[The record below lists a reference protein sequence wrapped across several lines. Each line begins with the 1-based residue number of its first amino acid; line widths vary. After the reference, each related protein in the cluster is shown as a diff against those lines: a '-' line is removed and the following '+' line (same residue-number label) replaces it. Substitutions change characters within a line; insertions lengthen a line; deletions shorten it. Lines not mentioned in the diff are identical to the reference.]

1 MGEFRV
7 RLFSVTW
14 HETIYF
20 FCLMQ
25 FLFIPQLGIADRPEA
40 RPNGSEKQQ
49 LEQIGS
55 RRKLTKMR
63 SVRRPRQSVPIE
75 TRAVPT
81 TSNRS
86 NPRRGLDKTLERLL
100 RENDVQQIEIPIQ
113 NHEHVALGQKLF
125 FDRILSGNYDTACAT
140 CHHPLTNTSDDL
152 ALGLGTG
159 VENPGAI
166 GPFRIRGEGR
176 TFVPRNSPHLFNL
189 GSERWH
195 TTYWDGRIATTGGIV
210 ISPAG
215 PQLPLE
221 LRTPLQIQAMFPVT
235 SRVEMRG
242 SLKDAQLGNE
252 VAAIDDTDF
261 IGIWSA
267 LMDRLL
273 EIEEY
278 RRLFKSA
285 FPNIPESSLGFQHA
299 AIAIAAFEAEAFG
312 MLDSPFDRYVAG
324 DRSALDADQ
333 KRGAILFYSSAK
345 CSVCH
350 SGTLMT
356 DQKHHN
362 LAVPQMG
369 PGKSSIEGL
378 DLGRF
383 EWSGR
388 DTDRYKFRTPSL
400 RNVNQTGPWMH
411 NGAFSNLADVILH
424 HLEPKRAAER
434 NKVVPQLYQVELR
447 STVVMGREVN
457 RRMLETVSRP
467 KYDLNKDEIGLLL
480 RFLDSLTCDD
490 LQARLDTVIPSSV
503 PSGLLEDGLL
513 GDQ

>member
-1 MGEFRV
+1 MRFSSGTCHSTIF
-7 RLFSVTW
+7 LFCS
-14 HETIYF
+14 
-20 FCLMQ
+20 MQ
-25 FLFIPQLGIADRPEA
+25 FLFISQLAIADQPK
-40 RPNGSEKQQ
+40 GSNKQQ
-49 LEQIGS
+49 PKQTSGRQNFTNKGS
-55 RRKLTKMR
+55 V
-63 SVRRPRQSVPIE
+63 SRPRQSVPIE
-75 TRAVPT
+75 TQAVRT
-81 TSNRS
+81 TSKSRS
-86 NPRRGLDKTLERLL
+86 RQKRLDKTLERLL
-100 RENDVQQIEIPIQ
+100 RKNDVQQIEIPIQ
-113 NHEHVALGQKLF
+113 NQEHVALGQNLF

-195 TTYWDGRIATTGGIV
+195 TIYWDGRIETTGGIV
-210 ISPAG
+210 TSPAG

-221 LRTPLQIQAMFPVT
+221 LTTPLQIQAMFPVT

-242 SLKDAQLGNE
+242 SLEDAQLGNE
-252 VAAIDDTDF
+252 IAAIDNTDF

-278 RRLFKSA
+278 RRLFKAA
-285 FPNIPESSLGFQHA
+285 FPSIPESSLGFQHA
-299 AIAIAAFEAEAFG
+299 AIAIAAFEADAFG
-312 MLDSPFDRYVAG
+312 VLDSPFDRYVAG

-350 SGTLMT
+350 SGTLMS

-362 LAVPQMG
+362 LAVPQLG

-411 NGAFSNLADVILH
+411 NGAFSNLADVIYH
-424 HLEPKRAAER
+424 HLEPKRAVER
-434 NKVVPQLYQVELR
+434 DEVTPQLYQVDLR
-447 STVVMGREVN
+447 STVVKDRYVN
-457 RRMLETVSRP
+457 REMLETVSLP
-467 KYDLNKDEIGLLL
+467 KYDLNQDEIGLLL
-480 RFLDSLTCDD
+480 RFLDSLTSDD
-490 LQARLDTVIPSSV
+490 LQARLSRVIPSSV
-503 PSGLLEDGLL
+503 PSGLLEDGFL
-513 GDQ
+513 GNQ

>member
-1 MGEFRV
+1 MKVSSRI
-7 RLFSVTW
+7 W
-14 HETIYF
+14 HATIYF
-20 FCLMQ
+20 FCSMQ
-25 FLFIPQLGIADRPEA
+25 FLFIPQTAIADQRGAPA
-40 RPNGSEKQQ
+40 KGSKIQQ
-49 LEQIGS
+49 REQIS
-55 RRKLTKMR
+55 RRQNFRETR
-63 SVRRPRQSVPIE
+63 SRRRPRRSVPIE
-75 TRAVPT
+75 TPATQTKSDR
-81 TSNRS
+81 RS
-86 NPRRGLDKTLERLL
+86 PRRELDKTLGRLL
-100 RENDVQQIEIPIQ
+100 RKNDVQPIEIPIQ

-166 GPFRIRGEGR
+166 GPFRIRGKGR

-189 GSERWH
+189 GSESWH
-195 TTYWDGRIATTGGIV
+195 TTYWDGRIATTGGSV

-242 SLKDAQLGNE
+242 SLEDAQLGNE

-278 RRLFKSA
+278 RQLFKTA
-285 FPNIPESSLGFQHA
+285 FPSIPESSLGFQHA

-312 MLDSPFDRYVAG
+312 MVDSPFDRYLAG
-324 DRSALDADQ
+324 DRSALDAGQ

-350 SGTLMT
+350 SGTLMS
-356 DQKHHN
+356 DQKYHN
-362 LAVPQMG
+362 LSVPQLG

-383 EWSGR
+383 EWSRR

-400 RNVNQTGPWMH
+400 RNVTQTGPWMH
-411 NGAFSNLADVILH
+411 NGAFSNLAEVILH
-424 HLEPKRAAER
+424 HLEPKRALEH
-434 NKVVPQLYQVELR
+434 NKVGTQLYQVELR
-447 STVVMGREVN
+447 STVVKDREVN
-457 RRMLETVSRP
+457 RGMLETVSLP
-467 KYDLNKDEIGLLL
+467 KYDLDEDEIAFLL
-480 RFLDSLTCDD
+480 RFLDSLTSDD
-490 LQARLDTVIPSSV
+490 LQTRLSTVIPSSV
-503 PSGLLEDGLL
+503 PSGLLEDGFL
-513 GDQ
+513 GNQ

>member
-1 MGEFRV
+1 
-7 RLFSVTW
+7 
-14 HETIYF
+14 
-20 FCLMQ
+20 MQ
-25 FLFIPQLGIADRPEA
+25 FLLIPHLAIASQREA
-40 RPNGSEKQQ
+40 APNRSEQKQG
-49 LEQIGS
+49 EKTRRGKNS
-55 RRKLTKMR
+55 REKR
-63 SVRRPRQSVPIE
+63 SVRRPRQSVPVE
-75 TRAVPT
+75 KQAVRT
-81 TSNRS
+81 TSNR
-86 NPRRGLDKTLERLL
+86 RGLRTKLDRTLEQLL
-100 RENDVQQIEIPIQ
+100 IKNDVQPIEIPVQ
-113 NHEHVALGQKLF
+113 NHDHVALGQKLF

-189 GSERWH
+189 GSELWQ
-195 TTYWDGRIATTGGIV
+195 TIYWDARIATTDGIV
-210 ISPAG
+210 RSPAG

-242 SLKDAQLGNE
+242 SLEDAQLGNE

-278 RRLFKSA
+278 RQLFKTA
-285 FPNIPESSLGFQHA
+285 FPSIPESSLGFQHA

-312 MLDSPFDRYVAG
+312 MLDSPFDRYLAG

-350 SGTLMT
+350 SGTLMS

-362 LAVPQMG
+362 LAVPQLG
-369 PGKSSIEGL
+369 PGKSTIEGL
-378 DLGRF
+378 DLGRS

-411 NGAFSNLADVILH
+411 NGAFSNLADVIYH
-424 HLEPKRAAER
+424 HLEPKRAVER
-434 NKVVPQLYQVELR
+434 NEVTPQLYQVDLR
-447 STVVMGREVN
+447 STVVTDRYIN
-457 RRMLETVSRP
+457 RGMLETVSLP
-467 KYDLNKDEIGLLL
+467 KYDLNEDEIGLLL
-480 RFLDSLTCDD
+480 RFLDSLTSDD
-490 LQARLDTVIPSSV
+490 LQARLSTVIPSSV
-503 PSGLLEDGLL
+503 PSGLLETGFL